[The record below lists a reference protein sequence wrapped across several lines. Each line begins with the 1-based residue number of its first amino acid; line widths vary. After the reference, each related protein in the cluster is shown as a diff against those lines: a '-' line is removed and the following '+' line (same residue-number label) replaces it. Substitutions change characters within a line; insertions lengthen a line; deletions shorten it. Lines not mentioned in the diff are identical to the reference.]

1 MPNNSTLADGMSDRQ
16 LALWM
21 LEKMRG
27 SEEFLGQLRQARVDG
42 VPDMLD
48 RADVVALHTG
58 RLKKLHQGEDEEVV
72 EVPASIAGTIVAL
85 VERDLLSGPEE
96 LLEKALA
103 AYIER
108 TNDRGLPRDWQ
119 PTIELARAEIEG
131 RTSGK
136 FHPGFVAGL
145 AGAAREEMGRQAGRE
160 QDRGRERDD

>member
-1 MPNNSTLADGMSDRQ
+1 M
-16 LALWM
+16 
-21 LEKMRG
+21 
-27 SEEFLGQLRQARVDG
+27 
-42 VPDMLD
+42 
-48 RADVVALHTG
+48 HTEH
-58 RLKKLHQGEDEEVV
+58 LKKLHQGEEEEVV

-108 TNDRGLPRDWQ
+108 THDRGVPRDWQ

-136 FHPGFVAGL
+136 FHPGFVAEL
-145 AGAAREEMGRQAGRE
+145 AGAAREEMSRQAGRE
-160 QDRGRERDD
+160 QDRGRDRGD